1 MQHFHSGTPSSLQLR
16 QPQRYSDRHQ
26 VTGSGSGKYQ
36 SRGSRTAQVHGAQD
50 DSTQTSEG
58 GHDGKTSDDHG
69 SKKP

>member
-1 MQHFHSGTPSSLQLR
+1 MQYLHSGTPSGLQLR

-50 DSTQTSEG
+50 NSTQTGEG
-58 GHDGKTSDDHG
+58 GQDGKASDDQG
-69 SKKP
+69 NKP